1 MSYEKAEQMVR
12 TLKRKFTQSE
22 TWTDDQVSA
31 MLDHV
36 QREAIS
42 QYKKTLRS
50 PERVGVA
57 MLASMIRHGVHSGAA
72 ALPPASAVVKTPVS
86 ANVEAPVSA
95 AVEAPASVAVDAPV
109 SHEDVWFSLQFD
121 GGGSI
126 KRILSPGQS
135 FYIGRAAKPMTYST
149 DNYVFSHDVEEIW
162 RRVSASHCYIKNE
175 IDGLKLHDTSTNGT
189 WVGGKKVKKETVDL
203 QDGDE
208 VRLYNA
214 IGEQTDRR
222 AKFTI
227 RLGDWSVS

>member
-42 QYKKTLRS
+42 QY
-50 PERVGVA
+50 
-57 MLASMIRHGVHSGAA
+57 
-72 ALPPASAVVKTPVS
+72 ALPPVSAVVKTPVS
-86 ANVEAPVSA
+86 AAVEATVSAAVEAPVSA
-95 AVEAPASVAVDAPV
+95 TVKAPASVAVDARV
-109 SHEDVWFSLQFD
+109 SHEDVWFTLQFD

-135 FYIGRAAKPMTYST
+135 FYIGRAAKPMTDSNK
-149 DNYVFSHDVEEIW
+149 NYVFSHDVQEIW

-175 IDGLKLHDTSTNGT
+175 IDGLKLYDTSTNGT
-189 WVGGKKVKKETVDL
+189 WVGGRKVKKETVDL

-208 VRLYNA
+208 VCLYNA

>member
-42 QYKKTLRS
+42 QY
-50 PERVGVA
+50 
-57 MLASMIRHGVHSGAA
+57 
-72 ALPPASAVVKTPVS
+72 ALPPVSAVVKTPVS
-86 ANVEAPVSA
+86 ANVEAPVSAAVEAPVSANVETPVSA

-135 FYIGRAAKPMTYST
+135 FYIGRAAKPMTSST

-175 IDGLKLHDTSTNGT
+175 IGGLKLHDTSTNGT
-189 WVGGKKVKKETVDL
+189 WVGGRKVKKETVDL

-208 VRLYNA
+208 VCLYNA

-227 RLGDWSVS
+227 RLGDWLVI

>member
-42 QYKKTLRS
+42 QY
-50 PERVGVA
+50 
-57 MLASMIRHGVHSGAA
+57 
-72 ALPPASAVVKTPVS
+72 ALPPVSAVVKTPVS
-86 ANVEAPVSA
+86 AAVESPVSA
-95 AVEAPASVAVDAPV
+95 AVEAPVSATVKAPASVAVDARV
-109 SHEDVWFSLQFD
+109 SHEDVWFTLQFD
-121 GGGSI
+121 GGGEI
-126 KRILSPGQS
+126 KRILTPGKS
-135 FYIGRAAKPMTYST
+135 FYIGRAAKPRTYSNE
-149 DNYVFSHDVEEIW
+149 NYVFSHDVQEIC
-162 RRVSASHCYIKNE
+162 RRVSTFHCYIKNE

-189 WVGGKKVKKETVDL
+189 WVGGQKVKKETDL
-203 QDGDE
+203 RDGDE
-208 VRLYNA
+208 VLLYNA

>member
-1 MSYEKAEQMVR
+1 MSYEKAEQMVQ
-12 TLKRKFTQSE
+12 TLKRKFTSSE

-42 QYKKTLRS
+42 QYKKTLSS

-57 MLASMIRHGVHSGAA
+57 MMATMIRDGVHSGAA
-72 ALPPASAVVKTPVS
+72 ALPLASAVVKTPVS
-86 ANVEAPVSA
+86 ANVEAPTSA
-95 AVEAPASVAVDAPV
+95 VVDAPV

-121 GGGSI
+121 NGGSI

-135 FYIGRAAKPMTYST
+135 FYIGRAAKPMTYSNY
-149 DNYVFSHDVEEIW
+149 NYVFSHDNAQIW

-175 IDGLKLHDTSTNGT
+175 IGGLKLHDTSTNGT
-189 WVGGKKVKKETVDL
+189 WVGGQKLKKGKVTL

-227 RLGDWSVS
+227 RLGDWLVI